1 MLDAERFVASDQLED
16 LARADAVFIAVPTPF
31 DDAKT
36 PDLTFVRKAT
46 EAVRGGAAP
55 RHARH
60 PPVDDVPRHHH
71 RGLQAD
77 PGAVGPAWPAD
88 DFYLA
93 FSPERV
99 DPGNPH
105 WNLRNTPEGGRR
117 HRRDLL
123 PPGRRAARVGHGAHR
138 AGQGAVHPG
147 SGRAGQAA
155 REHLPG
161 GQHRARQR
169 AGAAL
174 PRDGRRPLG
183 GHRGRLDQAVRLRG
197 VHPGHRPRR
206 PLHPR
211 RPLLPVVA
219 GAGVRLHHE
228 VHRAGGRHEPAHGR
242 LRAHA
247 GSAPCSTATARR
259 SAAHGSCATGPASSP
274 RSPTCATP
282 GPCG

>member
-1 MLDAERFVASDQLED
+1 MLAAERFVASDQLED

-46 EAVRGGAAP
+46 ETVAAVLHPGMLVILQSTTFPGTTTEVCKPILEQSGLRGRPGLPPGVLAGAGRP
-55 RHARH
+55 RQLAVEPAQHA
-60 PPVDDVPRHHH
+60 
-71 RGLQAD
+71 Q
-77 PGAVGPAWPAD
+77 
-88 DFYLA
+88 
-93 FSPERV
+93 
-99 DPGNPH
+99 
-105 WNLRNTPEGGRR
+105 GGRW

-174 PRDGRRPLG
+174 PRDGRRPVG
-183 GHRGRLDQAVRLRG
+183 GHRGRLHQAVRLRG

-206 PLHPR
+206 ALHPR
-211 RPLLPVVA
+211 RSLLPVVA

-228 VHRAGGRHEPAHGR
+228 VHRAGSRHEPAHGR
-242 LRAHA
+242 LRADP
-247 GSAPCSTATARR
+247 GRRRSSTATARR

-274 RSPTCATP
+274 GSPTCATP